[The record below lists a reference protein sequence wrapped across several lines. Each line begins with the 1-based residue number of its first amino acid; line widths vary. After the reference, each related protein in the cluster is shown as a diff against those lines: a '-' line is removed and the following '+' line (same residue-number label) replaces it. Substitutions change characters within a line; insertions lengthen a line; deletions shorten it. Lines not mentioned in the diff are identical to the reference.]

1 MTIFNIIVLSLF
13 FLVIEWRW
21 QLELLGINVPN
32 PYYPVA
38 MLCGVVSII
47 SVTGFIMFNR
57 ETTIFSIIAFFLML
71 YCLCILIFNIPELIL
86 LDKKEVI
93 VELGVWAINFGLFFI
108 AMDGS
113 VWRFIEEHT
122 RSMIIIYIL
131 FVMSPIILMFFLG
144 SGAETNYSLRS
155 LINLLDIAGDDNYGV
170 SYQSYGDKIALLSF
184 LMFFISKNKIVK
196 MLVVFITAVSLY
208 VVGSKASMLG
218 FASAIFV
225 WYVINTFDH
234 KNIFKFIVITAALI
248 GAFLFIQT
256 NIIGNPDLQESKYW
270 IVKSLASG
278 SEDESVESR
287 KEIQTN
293 NQKTLKTRLL
303 LGNYKFDLK
312 EGRPGSYTH
321 NILFFLD
328 YYGIFYFS
336 VFVMFWLYLLILNIK
351 SKHNLLIT
359 NYATLSMIYFTIL
372 MLVAR
377 SGSGYLTYWTLGCAV
392 ASKKSRRGQTYT
404 IDIFTYFTQ
413 LTKSEGS
420 DLHN

>member
-1 MTIFNIIVLSLF
+1 MKKTANMTIFNIMVLSLF

-21 QLELLGINVPN
+21 QVELLGINVPN

-38 MLCGVVSII
+38 LLCGVVSLI
-47 SVTGFIMFNR
+47 SVTGFILFNR
-57 ETTIFSIIAFFLML
+57 ETNIFSIIAFFLML
-71 YCLCILIFNIPELIL
+71 YCLSILFINIPDLIL
-86 LDKKEVI
+86 LDKKGVI
-93 VELGVWAINFGLFFI
+93 VELGVWTINFGLFFI
-108 AMDGS
+108 AMDES
-113 VWRFIEEHT
+113 VWKFIEEHT
-122 RSMIIIYIL
+122 YSVIIIYIL
-131 FVMSPIILMFFLG
+131 FVMSPIFLMIILG
-144 SGAETNYSLRS
+144 SGSEANYSLRS
-155 LINLLDIAGDDNYGV
+155 LISLLDIAGDDNYGV

-184 LMFFISKNKIVK
+184 LMFFISKNKIAK
-196 MLVVFITAVSLY
+196 MSVVFITVISLY

-234 KNIFKFIVITAALI
+234 KNIFKFIVITTALI

-256 NIIGNPDLQESKYW
+256 SIIGNPNLQESKYW

-278 SEDESVESR
+278 SEDQSVESR

-321 NILFFLD
+321 NILFLLD
-328 YYGIFYFS
+328 YYGIFYFA
-336 VFVMFWLYLLILNIK
+336 VFVLFWLYIFILNIK
-351 SKHNLLIT
+351 SKKNILIT
-359 NYATLSMIYFTIL
+359 NYTILSMLYFSIL

-392 ASKKSRRGQTYT
+392 ASINT
-404 IDIFTYFTQ
+404 IYGTDPSSAKT
-413 LTKSEGS
+413 
-420 DLHN
+420 

>member
-1 MTIFNIIVLSLF
+1 MTIFNILVLSLF

-21 QLELLGINVPN
+21 QLELLGVNVPN

-47 SVTGFIMFNR
+47 SVTSFILFNR
-57 ETTIFSIIAFFLML
+57 ETNIFSIIAFFLML
-71 YCLCILIFNIPELIL
+71 YCLSILFINIPDLML
-86 LDKKEVI
+86 LDRKGVF

-108 AMDGS
+108 AQDES

-122 RSMIIIYIL
+122 YSVIIIYIL
-131 FVMSPIILMFFLG
+131 FVMSPIFLMIILG
-144 SGAETNYSLRS
+144 SGSEANYSLRS
-155 LINLLDIAGDDNYGV
+155 LISLLDIAGDDNYGV

-184 LMFFISKNKIVK
+184 LMFFISKNKIAK
-196 MLVVFITAVSLY
+196 MSVVFITVISLY

-234 KNIFKFIVITAALI
+234 INILKFIVITTVLI
-248 GAFLFIQT
+248 GTFLFIQT
-256 NIIGNPDLQESKYW
+256 SIIGNPNLQESKYW

-278 SEDESVESR
+278 SEDQSVESR

-328 YYGIFYFS
+328 YYGIFYFA
-336 VFVMFWLYLLILNIK
+336 VFVLFWLYIFILNIK
-351 SKHNLLIT
+351 SKKNILIT
-359 NYATLSMIYFTIL
+359 NYTILSMLYFSIL

-392 ASKKSRRGQTYT
+392 ASIIT
-404 IDIFTYFTQ
+404 IYDTDPSSAKT
-413 LTKSEGS
+413 
-420 DLHN
+420 

>member
-21 QLELLGINVPN
+21 QLELLGVNVPN

-38 MLCGVVSII
+38 VLCGVVSII
-47 SVTGFIMFNR
+47 SVTGFIFLNR
-57 ETTIFSIIAFFLML
+57 ETSIFSIIGFLLML
-71 YCLCILIFNIPELIL
+71 YCLGILFFNIPELIRM
-86 LDKKEVI
+86 DRKEVI

-108 AMDGS
+108 AMDES
-113 VWRFIEEHT
+113 VWKFIEEHT
-122 RSMIIIYIL
+122 YSVIIVYIL
-131 FVMSPIILMFFLG
+131 FVMSPILLMTILG
-144 SGAETNYSLRS
+144 SGSEVNYSLRS
-155 LINLLDIAGDDNYGV
+155 LIYLLDIAEEGNYGV

-184 LMFFISKNKIVK
+184 LMFFIAKNKIAK
-196 MLVVFITAVSLY
+196 MLVVFITVVSLY

-225 WYVINTFDH
+225 WYVINKFDH
-234 KNIFKFIVITAALI
+234 KNILKFIVITTVLI
-248 GAFLFIQT
+248 GTFLFIQT
-256 NIIGNPDLQESKYW
+256 SIIGNPNLQESKYW

-278 SEDESVESR
+278 SEDQSVESR

-328 YYGIFYFS
+328 YYGIFYFA
-336 VFVMFWLYLLILNIK
+336 VFVLFWLYIFILNIK
-351 SKHNLLIT
+351 SKKNILIT
-359 NYATLSMIYFTIL
+359 NYTILSMLYFSIL

-392 ASKKSRRGQTYT
+392 ASIIT
-404 IDIFTYFTQ
+404 IYDTDPSSAKT
-413 LTKSEGS
+413 
-420 DLHN
+420 